1 MRHLAGPPARVRAV
15 KRRLLVPVVALAL
28 AAGGCGGDD
37 NGGGAPVSS
46 AGQGARIAKKSA
58 GGAKDYN
65 QSGGILADSGFRPE
79 KDGFGF
85 ENYGPG
91 FGNLTPTEMES
102 LFGPAVCSSRQGDQC
117 LLSPPAQAWM
127 NEANNGMNGGHCFGF
142 SVTALMM
149 FDHAL
154 NPSDYGGPTAPLLQ
168 LPGNIALQGRI
179 AESFILQTSPKVQAA
194 ELMGTPNQ
202 ILDSLIAG
210 LKNHP
215 DTYTLGFYRRDG
227 TAGHAVTPYAVED
240 KGGGQFAVLIYDN
253 NFPGVTRAMEFDRN
267 KNTWSYQAS
276 PNPDLQP
283 FLYEGDAQTKTT
295 VLIPTSPG
303 IGVQPCPFCAAG
315 IRATRTPVPSPTG
328 GTRHVTVRQYDQVSL
343 AGDAVNHAHLLLT
356 DAQGRRTG
364 YVGDRLVKEI
374 PGVQV
379 QPKLTNQNFRLKPE
393 PTYQVPHGLKYS
405 IAVDGGQLKAPATDS
420 VTVIGPGYSATV
432 SDITVR
438 PGEKHEVT
446 LRGNG
451 TKIEYKAADKRMQSP
466 DIELGFDRRGASD
479 RSFAVATHKLKAGAT
494 LTATA
499 NPGAGK
505 ISLTGADT
513 KGTQA
518 VVGLTTMKRSGAET
532 TRQQSVAVGQK
543 TRCDF
548 QKSGRACKRSGG

>member
-1 MRHLAGPPARVRAV
+1 MPGAHIGFRSV

-37 NGGGAPVSS
+37 NAGGL
-46 AGQGARIAKKSA
+46 AGSPATQGAQIAKKSA
-58 GGAKDYN
+58 GTAPDYN

-91 FGNLTPTEMES
+91 FGNLTPTEMEQ
-102 LFGPAVCSSRQGDQC
+102 LFGPSVCASRQGEQC

-154 NPSDYGGPTAPLLQ
+154 SPSDFGAPSTPLLQ

-179 AESFILQTSPKVQAA
+179 AQSFILQTSPKVRAA
-194 ELMGTPNQ
+194 ELEGTPNE
-202 ILDSLIAG
+202 ILDAMVAG

-215 DTYTLGFYRRDG
+215 DTYTLGFFRRDG

-240 KGGGQFAVLIYDN
+240 KGGGKFAVLIYDN
-253 NFPGVTRAMEFDRN
+253 NFPGVTRAMEFDRT

-276 PNPDLQP
+276 PNPDVQP
-283 FLYEGDAQTKTT
+283 FLYEGDAQTRTT
-295 VLIPTSPG
+295 ILIPTSPG

-315 IRATRTPVPSPTG
+315 IRATRTPVPAPTG
-328 GTRHVTVRQYDQVSL
+328 GTRQVTVRQYDQVSL

-405 IAVDGGQLKAPATDS
+405 ISVDGSQLEAPATDS
-420 VTVIGPGYSATV
+420 VTVIGPGYNASV

-438 PGEKHEVT
+438 PGEKHELT
-446 LRGNG
+446 LRANG
-451 TKIEYKAADKRMQSP
+451 TKLEYKAADERTQSP

-479 RSFAVATHKLKAGAT
+479 NSFAVATHKLGAGAT
-494 LTATA
+494 LTASA
-499 NPGAGK
+499 NPATGRILVGGK
-505 ISLTGADT
+505 G
-513 KGTQA
+513 
-518 VVGLTTMKRSGAET
+518 VSGARAVINTTSIKPSGRRT
-532 TRQQSVAVGQK
+532 TRQRSV
-543 TRCDF
+543 RLP
-548 QKSGRACKRSGG
+548 